1 MKSEKFLRSQKI
13 LRLATIDGTGVPHI
27 VPVWYMY
34 LNDKFY
40 VGTNTRTRKA
50 RNIGKNPKVSFC
62 VDVGIR
68 SPDIIGVMGTGRAK
82 LILKKKLVG
91 SFVKKILLR
100 YFKNMKNKS
109 AQQLFDQTDCIIQI
123 TLVLAPGSYC
133 RRRLI
138 PPFTVRSRTSGPPPP
153 STASTSLPGP
163 NPTRRTGR

>member
-1 MKSEKFLRSQKI
+1 MKSEKFLKTQKI

-34 LNDKFY
+34 WNDKFY

-50 RNIGKNPKVSFC
+50 KNIRKNPKVSFC

-68 SPDIIGVMGTGRAK
+68 SPDIIGIMGTGSAK
-82 LILKKKLVG
+82 LILKKELVEKLA
-91 SFVKKILLR
+91 KKILLR

-123 TLVLAPGSYC
+123 TPRKVTEWKY
-133 RRRLI
+133 
-138 PPFTVRSRTSGPPPP
+138 
-153 STASTSLPGP
+153 
-163 NPTRRTGR
+163 